1 MYIIR
6 FDGST
11 ISLVTSGI
19 LSGALLNTVATTIN
33 VNGIDYAV
41 FISGYNI
48 DFVTLITNNKGK
60 KEVSLVSGEIPA
72 NRDYAAVTT
81 INVNGI
87 DYAVFISYLK
97 YVDIFTL
104 ITNSD
109 GEKEVSLVA
118 SAEKLSV
125 ASGF

>member
-19 LSGALLNTVATTIN
+19 LSGTLPNTVATTIN

-60 KEVSLVSGEIPA
+60 KEVSLISGEIPA
-72 NRDYAAVTT
+72 NRDYAAATT